1 MSPPQPTYPP
11 LCNDHS
17 TDSEIDNFQPFPP
30 TNANII
36 EEDNRFSDANI
47 FCFAAFA
54 DERSGILYNDLT
66 GTFPF
71 MSLEGNVCFLI
82 VYHYQTNTILAL
94 PIAGFG
100 DDIMFVAY

>member
-17 TDSEIDNFQPFPP
+17 TNSEIDNFQPFPP

-36 EEDNRFSDANI
+36 VEDNRFSDAKL

-66 GTFPF
+66 STFPF
-71 MSLEGNVCFLI
+71 MSLKGNMCFLI
-82 VYHYQTNTILAL
+82 IYHHKTNAI
-94 PIAGFG
+94 
-100 DDIMFVAY
+100 